1 MYKVI
6 CFYIVKFNI
15 GSSMKRIEV
24 KTRGSSELVDI
35 TMEVKEVV
43 KSAGVDSGICVIF
56 TTHTTSGII
65 INENESGLKRDIV
78 AILNE
83 LAPKGKGYLHDRID
97 NNAHSH
103 LRAVLLGTSVTIPID
118 RGELV
123 LGTWQSIFFVECDG
137 PRRREFCV
145 SVVEG

>member
-1 MYKVI
+1 ME
-6 CFYIVKFNI
+6 
-15 GSSMKRIEV
+15 RIEV
-24 KTRGSSELVDI
+24 KTRESTELIDI
-35 TMEVKEVV
+35 TVKVKEVV

-56 TTHTTSGII
+56 TRHTTSGII

-83 LAPKGKGYLHDRID
+83 LVPKGTGYLHDRID

-103 LRAVLLGTSVTIPID
+103 LRAVLLGTSVSIPID

-137 PRRREFCV
+137 PRRREVFV
-145 SVVEG
+145 TVVEG

>member
-1 MYKVI
+1 ME
-6 CFYIVKFNI
+6 
-15 GSSMKRIEV
+15 RIEV
-24 KTRGSSELVDI
+24 KTRESTELIDI
-35 TMEVKEVV
+35 TEKVKEVV

-56 TTHTTSGII
+56 TRHTTSGII
-65 INENESGLKRDIV
+65 INENESGLKQDIV

-83 LAPKGKGYLHDRID
+83 LVPKGTGYLHDRID

-123 LGTWQSIFFVECDG
+123 LGTWQSIFFVEFDG
-137 PRRREFCV
+137 PRQREVFV
-145 SVVEG
+145 TVVEG